1 MSVSESPPGISELHT
16 VCSKADWPDS
26 DGENN
31 SAALATAKKYVKGTS
46 LTKKQSEMVIMSE
59 KQKQG
64 RMDEKSR

>member
-1 MSVSESPPGISELHT
+1 M
-16 VCSKADWPDS
+16 CSKADWPDS

-31 SAALATAKKYVKGTS
+31 SAALATAKRYVKGNS
-46 LTKKQSEMVIMSE
+46 LTKKQSKMVIMSE